1 MQARFLMSPEKTP
14 HFKTSRYSRCIS
26 REMNSRISIFL
37 NLNLRQE
44 LRNKKLCVQS
54 STWIRINRNPL
65 KQQRTRLMAPKSNLN

>member
-14 HFKTSRYSRCIS
+14 HFKTSRFSRCIS

-44 LRNKKLCVQS
+44 LRNKKLCVQL

-65 KQQRTRLMAPKSNLN
+65 KQQRTRLMVPKSNLN

>member
-1 MQARFLMSPEKTP
+1 MQARSLMSPEKTP